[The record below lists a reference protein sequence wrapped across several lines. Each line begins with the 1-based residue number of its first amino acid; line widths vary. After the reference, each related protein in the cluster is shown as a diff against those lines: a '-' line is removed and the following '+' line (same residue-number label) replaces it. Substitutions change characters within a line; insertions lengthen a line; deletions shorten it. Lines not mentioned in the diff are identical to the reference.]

1 MRPLPFKQL
10 LHWII
15 EEYRS
20 QQTIF
25 GIPKSQFFRKKN
37 RKSIQIFDE
46 KCDTPI
52 GPAAG
57 PHTQLAQNIIT
68 AYLVGGRFFEL
79 KTVQKLD
86 RLQFEKPCI
95 DVRDEGYN
103 TEWSTELSLE
113 QAYDE
118 YVKAWI
124 LLYFIESVFN
134 MRFTDQQSFAQQS
147 FIFNMSVGYD
157 LEGIKTPGMDSFI
170 DNLADASGHPV
181 FKRHLKEL
189 DSFIRETN
197 FPEALPIKGK
207 MESWQNIPSMI
218 SPHITRSVTLSTMHG
233 CPPEEIEAIS
243 RYLMEKKKLHTFVK
257 LNPTLL
263 GYQPVR
269 KILDTLGFNY
279 IILKESTFTN
289 DLQWDDAIGIIKHLS
304 KLATDCGRNFG
315 IKLSNTL
322 GTVNTLGILPGEEMY
337 LSGRILFPITITLA
351 SRLSSELGGTL
362 PMSYSGGASQLNI
375 LQIFETGIKPITVV
389 TELLKPGGYLR
400 MTEMARKLESML
412 EESRPPNLI
421 DLEKLNRLAEETLQ
435 KNYYRK
441 DWRGTK
447 KVFVDR
453 ELPLTDCY
461 IAPCVLSCPIHQD
474 IPEYIRLVGEGQYD
488 RALELIYLKN
498 PLPQITGYI
507 CTHQCMYNCTRLDYE
522 EPVGI
527 REVKRIAAEHG
538 KVAYPIKSKSRSAVK
553 WLDTKVAVIGA
564 GPAGLAVAYFLAKSG
579 FRVTVLEKQDSPGG
593 VISHTLPYFR
603 IPGAA
608 IKKDIS
614 GIQALGVDFKFGVS
628 AEFSINDMHKE
639 GFTYIFIG
647 IGAEVSRRLQ
657 LTGDVDNNNV
667 YEALDFLRSF
677 NKNLG
682 TLGTLNLGQSVAV
695 IGGGNT
701 AVDSARST
709 LRITG
714 VKKVFI
720 IYRRT
725 EQEMPAD
732 REEYKRALEE
742 GVIFKPLLLP
752 ESFSKTGILKC
763 RRMTLGTLDSS
774 GRRSPVPTEETEE
787 IAVDA
792 VISAIG
798 EYTDPKFLTAQG
810 LKLGADSRPYVDPET
825 LETNLENVFIGGDA
839 LRGPS
844 TVVESIADARKVAE
858 AIARKEI
865 PNWKGRDKDF
875 KLGLDRKRQVLEI
888 YNKKGRLIPAQIS
901 QDDRVIAENE
911 AGRCL
916 ECNIICNKCVDICPN
931 RANLAIAIDEKEGFH
946 DTYQIL
952 HLDAWCN
959 ECGNCGTFCPY
970 NGLPYKDKLTLFST
984 REDFKNSTNNGF
996 VITGPSN
1003 DKLMTLRLKD
1013 YLGEM
1018 KINKNNELIIP
1029 ADFKYPNNCD
1039 LKELKKIFLI
1049 ISTVLKDYHYLINS
1063 SVS

>member
-1 MRPLPFKQL
+1 MMGDIMRPLPFKQL

-25 GIPKSQFFRKKN
+25 GIPESQFFRKEN

-134 MRFTDQQSFAQQS
+134 LRFTAQQS

-170 DNLADASGHPV
+170 NNLADASGHPV

-197 FPEALPIKGK
+197 FSEAVLIKGK
-207 MESWQNIPSMI
+207 MESLTNIPSMI
-218 SPHITRSVTLSTMHG
+218 SPQITRSVTLSTMHG

-279 IILKESTFTN
+279 ITLKESTFTN

-304 KLATDCGRNFG
+304 KLATDCGCNFG

-351 SRLSSELGGTL
+351 SRLSSEFGGTL

-375 LQIFETGIKPITVV
+375 LRIFETGIKPITVV

-400 MTEMARKLESML
+400 MTEMARKLESIL
-412 EESRPPNLI
+412 EESRQPNII
-421 DLEKLNRLAEETLQ
+421 DLEKLNCLAEETLQ

-474 IPEYIRLVGEGQYD
+474 IPEYIRLVGDGQYD
-488 RALELIYLKN
+488 RALELIYWKN

-538 KVAYPIKSKSRSAVK
+538 KVVYSIKSRSAVK

-564 GPAGLAVAYFLAKSG
+564 GPTGLAVAYFLAKSG
-579 FRVTVLEKQDSPGG
+579 FRVTILEKQDSPGG

-603 IPGAA
+603 IPAA
-608 IKKDIS
+608 AVKKDIS

-628 AEFSINDMHKE
+628 AEFSINNMHKE
-639 GFTYIFIG
+639 GFKYIFIG
-647 IGAEVSRRLQ
+647 IGAEVSRKIQ
-657 LTGDVDNNNV
+657 LIGDNNNV

-682 TLGTLNLGQSVAV
+682 TLNLGWCVAV

-701 AVDSARST
+701 AVDSARSA
-709 LRITG
+709 LRLDG
-714 VKKVFI
+714 VEKVFI

-742 GVIFKPLLLP
+742 GIIFKSLLLP
-752 ESFSKTGILKC
+752 ESFLRTGILKC
-763 RRMTLGTLDSS
+763 RKIILGAPDSS

-787 IAVDA
+787 IDVDA

-798 EYTDPKFLTAQG
+798 EYPDLKFLTAQG

-844 TVVESIADARKVAE
+844 TVVESITDARKVAE
-858 AIARKEI
+858 AMARKEI
-865 PNWKGRDKDF
+865 PNWKGMDKDF
-875 KLGLDRKRQVLEI
+875 KLGLDRKGQVLEI
-888 YNKKGRLIPAQIS
+888 YNKKGCLIPAQIS
-901 QDDRVIAENE
+901 KDDRVIAENE
-911 AGRCL
+911 ARRCL

-946 DTYQIL
+946 DTYQII

-970 NGLPYKDKLTLFST
+970 HGLPYKGKLTLFST
-984 REDFKNSTNNGF
+984 RGDFKNSTNNGF
-996 VITGPSN
+996 VITGSSD

-1013 YLGEM
+1013 YLGKL

-1029 ADFKYPNNCD
+1029 ADLDYKSLKNND

-1049 ISTVLKDYHYLINS
+1049 IRTVLKDYHYLINDS
-1063 SVS
+1063 IN